1 VRPFLKKKKKPTISA
16 STVYTDIAVTLETMS
31 ECFRFSL
38 KEAVK
43 YSALSGP
50 LPLEHFREGR
60 GNGAVGCK

>member
-1 VRPFLKKKKKPTISA
+1 
-16 STVYTDIAVTLETMS
+16 VYTDIAVTLETMS